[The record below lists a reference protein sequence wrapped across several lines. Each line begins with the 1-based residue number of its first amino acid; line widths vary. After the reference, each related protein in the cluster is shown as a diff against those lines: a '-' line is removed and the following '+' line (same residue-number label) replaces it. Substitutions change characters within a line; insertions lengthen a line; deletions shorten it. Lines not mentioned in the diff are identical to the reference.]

1 MIFILKGIKMSVLNR
16 IAHFQGR
23 TDEVPNQELARE
35 LAEQKNREGI
45 AEIAENLWNK
55 EKAVQCDCIK
65 VLYEVGYVD
74 PELIVEYAND
84 FVQLLNTRSNRLVWG
99 SMIALA
105 TIASRAAEQLEVFAP
120 EIKRAMSEGSVIAV
134 DNGVKT
140 LAAIAA
146 SDPERNRK
154 VFPFLL
160 QHLSECR
167 PKDVPQHS
175 ESTLV
180 AVTAVNKSGFIEALE
195 KRLPDLTRPQKKRV
209 QAVIEQAGRL

>member
-1 MIFILKGIKMSVLNR
+1 MSVLNR

-55 EKAVQCDCIK
+55 EKAIQCDCIK

-74 PELIVEYAND
+74 PDLIVEYAND
-84 FVQLLNTRSNRLVWG
+84 FVQLLNSRSNRLVWG
-99 SMIALA
+99 GMIALA
-105 TIASRAAEQLEVFAP
+105 TIASRAADQLEIYAP
-120 EIKRAMSEGSVIAV
+120 EIKRAMAEGSVITV
-134 DNGVKT
+134 DNGIRT

-146 SDPERNRK
+146 SDPDRNSRI
-154 VFPFLL
+154 FPYLL
-160 QHLSECR
+160 QHFSECR
-167 PKDVPQHS
+167 PKDVPQHA
-175 ESTLV
+175 ESALL
-180 AVTAVNKSGFIEALE
+180 AVTAGNKGAFIETLE
-195 KRLPDLTRPQKKRV
+195 KRLADLTRPQKKRV

>member
-1 MIFILKGIKMSVLNR
+1 MSVLSR

-23 TDEVPNQELARE
+23 NDEMPNQELARE
-35 LAEQKNREGI
+35 LAERKDREGI

-65 VLYEVGYVD
+65 VMYEVGYLD

-84 FVQLLNTRSNRLVWG
+84 FVQLLNSRSNRLVWG
-99 SMIALA
+99 GMIALS
-105 TIASRAAEQLEVFAP
+105 TIASRTAEQLEIYAP
-120 EIKRAMSEGSVIAV
+120 EIKRAMSEGSVITI

-146 SDPERNRK
+146 SDPDRNRK

-167 PKDVPQHS
+167 PKDVPQYA
-175 ESTLV
+175 ESALM
-180 AVTAVNKSGFIEALE
+180 AVTAGNKGEFIEALE

-209 QAVIEQAGRL
+209 QAAIGEAGQRSE